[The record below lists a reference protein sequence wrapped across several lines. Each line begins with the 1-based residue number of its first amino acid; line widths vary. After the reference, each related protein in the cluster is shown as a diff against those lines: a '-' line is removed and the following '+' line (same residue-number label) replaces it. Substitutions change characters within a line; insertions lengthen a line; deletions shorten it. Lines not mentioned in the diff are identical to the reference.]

1 MAKCELTGKKVVF
14 GRNIR
19 HQASG
24 GWFRR
29 APKTNRTFK
38 PNVHRH
44 TLYVPELGRSVTMNL
59 SAKAL
64 RIIGKKGLAAA
75 LRDQGRSI
83 NDLIKE

>member
-1 MAKCELTGKKVVF
+1 MAKCEICSKHVTF

-38 PNVHRH
+38 PNIQKTTV
-44 TLYVPELGRSVTMNL
+44 TLDGGVQLKMKVCTSCLRTMYK
-59 SAKAL
+59 S
-64 RIIGKKGLAAA
+64 R
-75 LRDQGRSI
+75 
-83 NDLIKE
+83 

>member
-1 MAKCELTGKKVVF
+1 MAKCEICSKSVKF

-38 PNVHRH
+38 PNVQKTTVVRDGVAVQMKVC
-44 TLYVPELGRSVTMNL
+44 TSCLRTMY
-59 SAKAL
+59 KT
-64 RIIGKKGLAAA
+64 R
-75 LRDQGRSI
+75 
-83 NDLIKE
+83 

>member
-1 MAKCELTGKKVVF
+1 MAKCEICSKGVTF

-38 PNVHRH
+38 ANIQK
-44 TLYVPELGRSVTMNL
+44 TKVTIGDGLQVQMKVCT
-59 SAKAL
+59 SCL
-64 RIIGKKGLAAA
+64 RTMYKS
-75 LRDQGRSI
+75 R
-83 NDLIKE
+83 

>member
-1 MAKCELTGKKVVF
+1 MAKCEICSKGVSF

-38 PNVHRH
+38 ANVQKATVMRDGVQVQIKICTSCLR
-44 TLYVPELGRSVTMNL
+44 TLYKSR
-59 SAKAL
+59 
-64 RIIGKKGLAAA
+64 
-75 LRDQGRSI
+75 
-83 NDLIKE
+83 

>member
-1 MAKCELTGKKVVF
+1 MAKCEICSKSVKF

-38 PNVHRH
+38 PNVQKATVVRDGVQVQMKVC
-44 TLYVPELGRSVTMNL
+44 TSCLRTMYK
-59 SAKAL
+59 S
-64 RIIGKKGLAAA
+64 R
-75 LRDQGRSI
+75 
-83 NDLIKE
+83 

>member
-1 MAKCELTGKKVVF
+1 MAKCEICSKHVVF

-38 PNVHRH
+38 PNIQKTTV
-44 TLYVPELGRSVTMNL
+44 TLDGGVQLKMKVCTSCLRTMYK
-59 SAKAL
+59 S
-64 RIIGKKGLAAA
+64 R
-75 LRDQGRSI
+75 
-83 NDLIKE
+83 

>member
-1 MAKCELTGKKVVF
+1 MAKCEICSKSVKF

-38 PNVHRH
+38 PNVQKA
-44 TLYVPELGRSVTMNL
+44 TVTRDGVQVQMKVCT
-59 SAKAL
+59 SCL
-64 RIIGKKGLAAA
+64 RTMYKS
-75 LRDQGRSI
+75 R
-83 NDLIKE
+83 

>member
-1 MAKCELTGKKVVF
+1 MAKCQVCDKHVVF

-38 PNVHRH
+38 PNIQKA
-44 TLYVPELGRSVTMNL
+44 TVTIQGQQVQL
-59 SAKAL
+59 KLCTKCL
-64 RIIGKKGLAAA
+64 RTMYK
-75 LRDQGRSI
+75 SS
-83 NDLIKE
+83 